1 MDLPLLLLRVGAF
14 SAGVVDA
21 VIGGRGL
28 IQIPMVFSAYPQA
41 LPASVF
47 GTSSAAVQYGR
58 RPAIPWRAAA
68 LRPPILSLP
77 ILVAIYIFL
86 H

>member
-41 LPASVF
+41 LPAGNTLAGRS
-47 GTSSAAVQYGR
+47 TAPANPEPADSCRHLHLSALTGEC
-58 RPAIPWRAAA
+58 
-68 LRPPILSLP
+68 ST
-77 ILVAIYIFL
+77 
-86 H
+86 